1 MLGARRVYSWGR
13 TVVNRCRA
21 SSRFYQS
28 IKHFL
33 LGLYGVLIVG
43 LDGGRVGVPSELRD
57 CKWIEMTSKTL
68 NSCFSTRRVGK
79 VPLVVD
85 FCLLDHSFDDVGQS
99 VSLQWKLLIPDV
111 FCGVID
117 GLQIKFAD
125 TLWSVA
131 SILI

>member
-1 MLGARRVYSWGR
+1 MFGARRVYSCGR
-13 TVVNRCRA
+13 TVVNSCRT

-33 LGLYGVLIVG
+33 LGLYGVLTVG
-43 LDGGRVGVPSELRD
+43 VDGGRFGVPSELRD
-57 CKWIEMTSKTL
+57 CMGIEMTSKTL

-79 VPLVVD
+79 VPLLLD

-99 VSLQWKLLIPDV
+99 VSLQWKLLILDV
-111 FCGVID
+111 LSGVID

-125 TLWSVA
+125 TLWSMA
-131 SILI
+131 